1 MITLEHYQSGDWQKD
16 YTGYSYFMP
25 SHINS
30 PWRWYSPEINLLLE
44 QAAIKLGELNSFS
57 KLVPNIDLFIQ
68 LHVKK
73 EAVGSSRIEGTKTNI
88 NEALLELEDIADERR
103 DDWQEVQNYTQ
114 ALNYAIAQL
123 AHLPISSRMLKEI
136 HEILLQSVRGE
147 HKLPGEFRRS
157 QNWIGGSTLLDATF
171 IPPHQN
177 YVAELMSD
185 WEKFIHN
192 QEIGLP
198 ALIKIAIA
206 HYQFETIHPFLDGN
220 GRIGRLLIPLFL
232 VDKAILNQP
241 LLYMSSYFEKH
252 KGLYYD
258 NLTFVRS
265 KHAMTQW
272 LKYFLVGV
280 ASTAEEGVETLSQ
293 VLKLKARLEQKINST
308 FGRKSHNA
316 MLLLQALFAKPIV
329 NVAQVCEITNLSFTA
344 ANALVDD
351 FLEARIVEET
361 TGKSR
366 NRLFIFSEYVNL
378 F

>member
-1 MITLEHYQSGDWQKD
+1 MITLEHYQSGHWQKD

-30 PWRWYSPEINLLLE
+30 PWRWHNPDINLLLE

-73 EAVGSSRIEGTKTNI
+73 EAVVSSRIEGTKTNI

-114 ALNYAIAQL
+114 ALNYAIAKL
-123 AHLPISSRMLKEI
+123 AHLPISARLLKEI
-136 HEILLQSVRGE
+136 HAILLQSVRGE

-171 IPPHQN
+171 IPPHQD

-241 LLYMSSYFEKH
+241 LLYMSSYFEKR
-252 KGLYYD
+252 KDLYYD

-329 NVAQVCEITNLSFTA
+329 NVAQVCEVTSLSFTA
-344 ANALVDD
+344 ANALVDN